1 MSRQRLPAT
10 RHGQT
15 HTIEL
20 GAHKYDIVI
29 NYDDAG
35 YAREMFIFTHGEHQ
49 GQADVLA
56 ETASLYLQRGGELEE
71 LLRHWRGHRY
81 DPQGGP
87 GQGASIPDAI
97 ARRLATQKKVNISHG
112 IDNAAKA

>member
-1 MSRQRLPAT
+1 MTRQRLPAT

-15 HTIEL
+15 HKIRL
-20 GAHKYDIVI
+20 GATTLYVTV
-29 NYDDAG
+29 NRDDAG
-35 YAREMFIFTHGEHQ
+35 HAREMLVKADNGHQ

-97 ARRLATQKKVNISHG
+97 ARRLSKCMNNCA
-112 IDNAAKA
+112 